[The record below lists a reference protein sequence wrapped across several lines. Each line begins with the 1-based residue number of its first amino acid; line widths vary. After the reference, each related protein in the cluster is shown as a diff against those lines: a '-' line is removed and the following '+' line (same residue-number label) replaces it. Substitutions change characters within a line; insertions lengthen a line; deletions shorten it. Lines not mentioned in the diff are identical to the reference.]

1 MTEIAGTER
10 DPRVAAAE
18 ETAEPEPAEE
28 TDATQRMED
37 PTAVDEEPERLYE

>member
-18 ETAEPEPAEE
+18 TAAEPEPAEE

-37 PTAVDEEPERLYE
+37 PAAVDADPERLYE